1 MRTHNALTAAAL
13 AVLLTA
19 PVALAQD
26 APACPEGWQAF
37 HEHRLFFG
45 RNQGDQEV
53 VSDAA
58 WRVFLEDE
66 ITARFPDGLTVLDAH
81 GQWRGSTGTLTRE
94 RSKLVLVLAT
104 PDADALAR
112 TDAIVQAYR
121 TTFGQESVLRVVE
134 PVCARF

>member
-1 MRTHNALTAAAL
+1 MRTHNALTAATL